1 LSALYEIVLRTGD
14 GEELQSTDKP
24 MKVGDTFVVADQ
36 SWIVEADEPAA
47 GEGTHRLICGKNAV
61 SPDDAEGSVSAA
73 DAEDSSATGVIRI
86 HLSNDDQGRHLFQA
100 LRGHCEVELIPGSE
114 GTSLAISSSADSG
127 SRGVLRRLDSW
138 LREFGVESVTIE
150 LDGQTYVMRRA

>member
-1 LSALYEIVLRTGD
+1 LSALYEIVLRTND
-14 GEELQSTDKP
+14 GEELQSTDKL
-24 MKVGDTFVVADQ
+24 MKVGDTFEVANQ
-36 SWIVEADEPAA
+36 AWIVEAEEPAA
-47 GEGTHRLICGKNAV
+47 GEVAHRLICGRHVA
-61 SPDDAEGSVSAA
+61 SPDDAEDTPAP
-73 DAEDSSATGVIRI
+73 GVIRI

-127 SRGVLRRLDSW
+127 SRGVLRRLDAW
-138 LREFGVESVTIE
+138 LREFGVESVTID

>member
-1 LSALYEIVLRTGD
+1 MIGGRPLSALYEIVLRTGD
-14 GEELQSTDKP
+14 GEELQSTDKL

-36 SWIVEADEPAA
+36 SWIVEAEEPAA
-47 GEGTHRLICGKNAV
+47 GEGTHRLICGKNGVSADDTEV
-61 SPDDAEGSVSAA
+61 SPAP
-73 DAEDSSATGVIRI
+73 GVIRI

-127 SRGVLRRLDSW
+127 SRGVLRRLNSW